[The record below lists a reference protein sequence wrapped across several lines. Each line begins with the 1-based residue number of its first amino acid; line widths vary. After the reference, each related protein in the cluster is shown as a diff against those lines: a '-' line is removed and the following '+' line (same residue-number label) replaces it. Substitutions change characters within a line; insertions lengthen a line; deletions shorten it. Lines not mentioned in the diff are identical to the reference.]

1 MDDKEYITLDSDESS
16 IDLIDDS
23 IQIIEER
30 HVFSKPAMPCLKRDR
45 SESCIFLFESST
57 KKSKSKEI
65 ETIPAITIKKTNAM
79 TLREFYDHDPI
90 LSQHNEFNRVDDLN
104 LDIELLVWCEIET
117 ILDLVC
123 TNQICYTVEH
133 YYHMQFR
140 KNVFLKHQNEYNSL
154 FENYRKKF
162 ENNQLI
168 IENSQIFLRERN
180 NFRRIISEKE
190 IMCKNSLASLKHLVN
205 LLKNVYGNKI
215 ITP

>member
-16 IDLIDDS
+16 IDLIDES

-30 HVFSKPAMPCLKRDR
+30 HVFSKRRLKRDR

-65 ETIPAITIKKTNAM
+65 ETIPGISIKKTNAM

-90 LSQHNEFNRVDDLN
+90 LSQHNEFNHVDDLN

-123 TNQICYTVEH
+123 TNQICFTVEH

-140 KNVFLKHQNEYNSL
+140 KNVFLKHQSEYNSL
-154 FENYRKKF
+154 FENYRKIF

-168 IENSQIFLRERN
+168 IENSQIFFRERN
-180 NFRRIISEKE
+180 NFRRIISEKVVKK
-190 IMCKNSLASLKHLVN
+190 CLWK
-205 LLKNVYGNKI
+205 
-215 ITP
+215 